1 MRKLLILITIF
12 LILLL
17 SIPYFLVVNSV
28 KDLKHVNPKDLK
40 KKHVALVLGAGVWE
54 DNKPSPILEDRI
66 DSGILLLKMGV
77 VDKLVMSGDNR
88 FEWYD
93 EPTSMINYAKEMGVD
108 EKYLQPDY
116 AGRRTYD
123 SCKRIKEIFSQDD
136 VIVITQDFHMDRAL
150 YTCDSLG
157 VKVEGF
163 LSDRD
168 KMYPCLLK
176 PDQKNNYKEKNM
188 TFSFEELLKDDK
200 YKEVCKTKEDISG
213 YFTTFDKIRWKVRDV
228 LSLYKTFI
236 DIYLFPPQYVGGEKI
251 DI

>member
-1 MRKLLILITIF
+1 MRKILILITIF

-17 SIPYFLVVNSV
+17 NISYFLTVNSV

-40 KKHVALVLGAGVWE
+40 KKHVALVLGAGVWL

-66 DSGILLLKMGV
+66 DSGILLLKMGI

-136 VIVITQDFHMDRAL
+136 VIVITQDFHMDRAI

-157 VKVEGF
+157 VKTEGF

-176 PDQKNNYKEKNM
+176 PDQKENYKENDKSY
-188 TFSFEELLKDDK
+188 TFEELLKDDK
-200 YKEVCKTKEDISG
+200 YIEVCKTKEDISG
-213 YFTTFDKIRWKVRDV
+213 YFITFDKIRWKVRDV

-236 DIYLFPPQYVGGEKI
+236 DIYLIHPKYVGGETI
-251 DI
+251 NI

>member
-1 MRKLLILITIF
+1 MRKILILITIF
-12 LILLL
+12 LILILNI
-17 SIPYFLVVNSV
+17 SYFLTVNSV
-28 KDLKHVNPKDLK
+28 KDLKHVNPKDLT

-66 DSGILLLKMGV
+66 DSGILLLKMGI

-93 EPTSMINYAKEMGVD
+93 EPTSMMNYAKEMGVE

-136 VIVITQDFHMDRAL
+136 YCNPRLHMIEQYIRV
-150 YTCDSLG
+150 TLG
-157 VKVEGF
+157 VKTEGF

-168 KMYPCLLK
+168 KYPCLLK
-176 PDQKNNYKEKNM
+176 EDKKTTKIKTRHIHLKN
-188 TFSFEELLKDDK
+188 FKDDS
-200 YKEVCKTKEDISG
+200 KEVCKTKEEVISLLLINKMEG
-213 YFTTFDKIRWKVRDV
+213 RMY
-228 LSLYKTFI
+228 SLYKTFI
-236 DIYLFPPQYVGGEKI
+236 DMYYFTSICRGEKEI
-251 DI
+251 